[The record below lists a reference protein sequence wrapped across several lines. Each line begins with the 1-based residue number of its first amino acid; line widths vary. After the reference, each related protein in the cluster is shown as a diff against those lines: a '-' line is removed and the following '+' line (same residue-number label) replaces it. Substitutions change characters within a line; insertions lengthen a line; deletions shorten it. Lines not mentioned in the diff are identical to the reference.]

1 MDINVIKI
9 YKESKAECRSDEEI
23 LEFIDYLESIYN
35 CNKAMEE
42 AYDL

>member
-1 MDINVIKI
+1 MEIDVVKI
-9 YKESKAECRSDEEI
+9 YKESKLDGRSDEDI
-23 LEFIDYLESIYN
+23 LEFIEYLESIYL

>member
-1 MDINVIKI
+1 MNIDVIKI
-9 YKESKAECRSDEEI
+9 YKQSKLKGRSDEDI
-23 LEFIDYLESIYN
+23 LAFIEYLESIYI